1 MPEVTAWI
9 KGKLE
14 LKVALGL
21 QVEEEH
27 SERCKVTVSLLIS
40 SPGGDT
46 TRGRGLRRDRAS
58 PHLEEL

>member
-14 LKVALGL
+14 LEVALGL
-21 QVEEEH
+21 QVEEH
-27 SERCKVTVSLLIS
+27 YERCKVTVSLLIS

-46 TRGRGLRRDRAS
+46 TRGRGSRRERES
-58 PHLEEL
+58 THLEEL